1 MSGKIK
7 IKMCFILPSLLNTN
21 YNKIGG
27 VFMESLIRST
37 SKVFKGS
44 AKALERYPIVIANAV
59 AFSIVTIIRIHMDWP
74 KQEAYNF
81 LFNCLHLSFALGA
94 IFSLALIT
102 AVKSRYND
110 KKIFQ
115 LANILGIIVT
125 IVTIILLYFF
135 GGIYSDHTLMRYKS
149 ISSIA
154 TARVGVV
161 IFVSILAFIILAE
174 DQEEQSDFPKSFFMF
189 HKAFI
194 IAIIYGLVIM
204 LGTSGVAGAVKALL
218 YRGLSSNVY
227 GYIGTL
233 SGFLAFI
240 IFVGYFPDFQKGV
253 VDKQREIA
261 QKQPRFIEILFG
273 YIMIPIMLALTFVLI
288 LWTVKTIMDG
298 MEVPFIR
305 LSSIASSYAI
315 GGICLY
321 IISAHYKTDMAKFYK
336 KTYPIAAIF
345 ILVFEAWALFVQ
357 LQKYGLKTT
366 EYIFALI
373 WIGTLTSA
381 ILLMLKKEK
390 TYHFIVTT
398 TSILA
403 IISVTPYIGYNDFP
417 VTSQV
422 SRLEKLLEKEGMFK
436 GENIVPAIKEP
447 EENIRESITD
457 AVEYLGSIE
466 DARLPKWFDKDFINS
481 ENFKKTFGFEKTFPK
496 YDNEIL
502 DNYMGTSLFLRQEVI
517 DIKGYR
523 WAVNMQNIYD
533 KENEFVTLNGDEGIY
548 RIYWQVNQQD
558 GVPFL
563 KILLNDEIIVD
574 LDMNEYLD
582 RITKK
587 FPPGKMDKNSATLED
602 MSLKFETSEIN
613 IMLIFSNVEI
623 NSYSNK
629 DEINYWI
636 NPNTLYFNEKH

>member
-1 MSGKIK
+1 
-7 IKMCFILPSLLNTN
+7 
-21 YNKIGG
+21 
-27 VFMESLIRST
+27 MENLIHST

-44 AKALERYPIVIANAV
+44 AKAFERYPIVIANAV
-59 AFSIVTIIRIHMDWP
+59 AFSIITIIRIHMDWP

-102 AVKSRYND
+102 AVQSRYND

-125 IVTIILLYFF
+125 AITIILLYYF
-135 GGIYSDHTLMRYKS
+135 GGIYPEHSSMRHQS
-149 ISSIA
+149 VSSIA
-154 TARVGVV
+154 AARVGVV
-161 IFVSILAFIILAE
+161 IFVSILAFIILAGY
-174 DQEEQSDFPKSFFMF
+174 QEEQSDFPKSFFMF

-194 IAIIYGLVIM
+194 IALIYGLVIM

-218 YRGLSSNVY
+218 YRDLSSNVY
-227 GYIGTL
+227 GYIATI
-233 SGFLAFI
+233 SGFLSFT
-240 IFVGYFPDFQKGV
+240 IFVGYFPDFRKGV
-253 VDKQREIA
+253 IDKQREIA

-288 LWTVKTIMDG
+288 LWTIKTIMDG

-321 IISAHYKTDMAKFYK
+321 IMSAHYKTNMAKFYK
-336 KTYPIAAIF
+336 KIYPIAAIF
-345 ILVFEAWALFVQ
+345 ILVFEAWALVVQ
-357 LQKYGLKTT
+357 LQKYGIKTT

-373 WIGTLTSA
+373 WIGTLISV

-390 TYHFIVTT
+390 TYHFIVIIA
-398 TSILA
+398 SILA

-422 SRLEKLLEKEGMFK
+422 SRLEKLLEKEGMLK
-436 GENIVPAIKEP
+436 DENIVPAIKEP

-466 DARLPKWFDKDFINS
+466 NGRLPKWFHKDFIND
-481 ENFKKTFGFEKTFPK
+481 ENFKKTFGFEKLFPK
-496 YDNEIL
+496 YDEIL
-502 DNYMGTSLFLRQEVI
+502 DDYMGTSLFLRPEVI

-523 WAVNMQNIYD
+523 WAVSMQDIYSE
-533 KENEFVTLNGDEGIY
+533 ENEFVTVNGDKGIY
-548 RIYWQVNQQD
+548 KVYWQVNQQD

-563 KILLNDEIIVD
+563 KILLNDKVIVD
-574 LDMNEYLD
+574 LNMNEYLD
-582 RITKK
+582 RIAKK
-587 FPPGKMDKNSATLED
+587 FPPEKMEESPAKLED

-613 IMLIFSNVEI
+613 IMLIFSNVQI
-623 NSYSNK
+623 NSDSNK
-629 DEINYWI
+629 DKINYWI
-636 NPNTLYFNEKH
+636 NPNTLYFNEKN